1 MTREEQSE
9 LLEYWLAGL
18 RCGALAA
25 DGISAELDGIIL
37 TAGADLPNAILDAA
51 LAATKG
57 ETPLA
62 AVLRESL
69 LDLGVGW
76 ADGAPISMDIY
87 WALRRKLRAQWQ
99 SGETTMERAIV
110 RMSLLT
116 RQCGL
121 GRPKT
126 DDTLWEWAH
135 FEDYYGLMLEGV
147 YAPERVAEEFVRLMH
162 EEEPCRLS

>member
-18 RCGALAA
+18 RCGALTA

-69 LDLGVGW
+69 LDLGVAGW
-76 ADGAPISMDIY
+76 MARPSRWISIGRCGGSFGHSGR
-87 WALRRKLRAQWQ
+87 AGRRPWSA
-99 SGETTMERAIV
+99 
-110 RMSLLT
+110 
-116 RQCGL
+116 
-121 GRPKT
+121 
-126 DDTLWEWAH
+126 
-135 FEDYYGLMLEGV
+135 
-147 YAPERVAEEFVRLMH
+147 RLFGC
-162 EEEPCRLS
+162 PF